1 MEKDSRSRI
10 RQVVELWFLTEPL
23 LFSVWTTHRLR
34 VNPGIGTIRVSAG
47 NIEYHPEFIAS
58 LTQRQLES
66 VLRSEAVRILLKHP
80 YTRRKENAELAYTAS
95 NITLREYMDTDLPFP
110 SAEDIFGTDQ
120 FNRQYFEFYYF
131 RLQESADHTASAALG
146 GCGSGSGFS
155 DQGDSGKTAQTDE
168 TSSDAEDNES
178 EPGTSESQSP
188 IERYADAKMSG
199 KENTRDWDRDELLG
213 ERINEKIQTAME
225 SNMWGTV
232 AGKLREQIIAS
243 LKPKLDYRSVLR
255 RFRTSVLS
263 VRRVLTRMKP
273 SRRYGFLYM
282 GSRRDFTTRLL
293 FAVDVSGSIST
304 EDLIRGFSVIN
315 QFFKY
320 GVMSVDVIQFDT
332 EIKTEEP
339 MTLKRARKNIEAFGR
354 GGTDFTPV
362 IEYINQ
368 HREYDGLVIFTDGIA
383 PVPGVPK
390 NRKTRILWLFNDQ
403 KRYDDMNMKLR
414 HIGTAAFLKE
424 D

>member
-1 MEKDSRSRI
+1 MEKDSRTRI
-10 RQVVELWFLTEPL
+10 CQVVELWFLTEPL
-23 LFSVWTTHRLR
+23 LFSVWTTHRLMA
-34 VNPGIGTIRVSAG
+34 NPGIGTIRVSAG
-47 NIEYHPEFIAS
+47 NIEYHPDFIAS

-80 YTRRKENAELAYTAS
+80 YTRRRENAEIVYTAS
-95 NITLREYMDTDLPFP
+95 NITLREYMDIDLPFP
-110 SAEDIFGTDQ
+110 SARDIFGTDQ

-131 RLQESADHTASAALG
+131 KLQALADHQASAALG
-146 GCGSGSGFS
+146 GSGDFW
-155 DQGDSGKTAQTDE
+155 DE
-168 TSSDAEDNES
+168 SQTSSD
-178 EPGTSESQSP
+178 GTAQDIPP

-199 KENTRDWDRDELLG
+199 KENTRDWDKDELLG
-213 ERINEKIQTAME
+213 ERINEKIQTAIE
-225 SNMWGTV
+225 SHKWGTV

-255 RFRTSVLS
+255 QFRTSVLS
-263 VRRVLTRMKP
+263 VHRVLTRMKP

-304 EDLIRGFSVIN
+304 QDLIRGFSVIN

-339 MTLKRARKNIEAFGR
+339 MTLKRARRNIEAFGR

-383 PVPGVPK
+383 PVPSVPK

-403 KRYDDMNMKLR
+403 KRYDAMNMKLR

>member
-1 MEKDSRSRI
+1 MKNDSRTRI
-10 RQVVELWFLTEPL
+10 RQVVERWFLTEPL
-23 LFSVWTTHRLR
+23 LFSVWTIHGLT

-47 NIEYHPEFIAS
+47 SIEYQPDFIAS
-58 LTQRQLES
+58 LTQRQLEA
-66 VLRSEAVRILLKHP
+66 VLRCEAVRILLKHP
-80 YTRRKENAELAYTAS
+80 YVRRKENAELAYTAS

-110 SAEDIFGTDQ
+110 SAGDVFGTDEYDH
-120 FNRQYFEFYYF
+120 QYFEFYYYK
-131 RLQESADHTASAALG
+131 LQESADHKASAILG
-146 GCGSGSGFS
+146 RCGSGRG
-155 DQGDSGKTAQTDE
+155 
-168 TSSDAEDNES
+168 SSENNEPES
-178 EPGTSESQSP
+178 GTSESQSSSAETARKDRNITP
-188 IERYADAKMSG
+188 TERYADAKISG
-199 KENTRDWDRDELLG
+199 KENTRDWDRDELAG

-232 AGKLREQIIAS
+232 AGKLRERIIAS

-263 VRRVLTRMKP
+263 VNRILTRMKP

-282 GSRRDFTTRLL
+282 GSRRNFTTRLL

-304 EDLIRGFSVIN
+304 QDLIRGFSVIN
-315 QFFKY
+315 QFFEY

-332 EIKTEEP
+332 EIRTEQA
-339 MTLKRARKNIEAFGR
+339 MTLKRARRNVEAFGR
-354 GGTDFTPV
+354 GGTDFMPV
-362 IEYINQ
+362 IGYIDE

-383 PVPGVPK
+383 PVPSVPK

-403 KRYDDMNMKLR
+403 KRYDAMNTKLR
-414 HIGTAAFLKE
+414 HIGHAAFLKE